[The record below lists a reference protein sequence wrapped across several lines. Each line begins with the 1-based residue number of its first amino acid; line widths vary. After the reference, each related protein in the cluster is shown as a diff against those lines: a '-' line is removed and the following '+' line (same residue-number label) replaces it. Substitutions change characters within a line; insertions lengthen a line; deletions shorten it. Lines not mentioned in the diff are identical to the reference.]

1 VYYLR
6 CVQGKIHG
14 VSIVMGRKLNLNH
27 LTDAECE
34 QILKVIQR
42 DFDIRQQEKGRL
54 AYVPVL
60 YTPVSIVRVA
70 R

>member
-1 VYYLR
+1 
-6 CVQGKIHG
+6 
-14 VSIVMGRKLNLNH
+14 MGRKLNLNH